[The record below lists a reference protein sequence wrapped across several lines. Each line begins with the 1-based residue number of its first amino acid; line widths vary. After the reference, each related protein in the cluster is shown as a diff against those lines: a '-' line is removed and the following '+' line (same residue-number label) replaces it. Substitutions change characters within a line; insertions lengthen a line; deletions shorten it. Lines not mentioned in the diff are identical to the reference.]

1 MNRRFQELDYD
12 ATKAAMKK
20 VGVDW
25 PNVFKPSRTERALA
39 LAAIGI
45 CLALAVLGLYADR

>member
-20 VGVDW
+20 MGVDW